1 MIIAADKDET
11 FLISGTG
18 DVLEPQEG
26 VVAIGSGGNF
36 ALSAARTLKRNSNLT
51 AKEIATESLKI
62 AAELC
67 IYTNETLNIAEIK
80 I

>member
-36 ALSAARTLKRNSNLT
+36 ALSAARALKRNSNLT